1 MCHPVTKFQFCL
13 VLVALL
19 LLSDVSIADDDTTKF
34 CEKDNLDDCENSVKL
49 QIGIIDESL
58 NQLDQEDFS
67 LIEAIKKR
75 LLPIPA
81 AG

>member
-1 MCHPVTKFQFCL
+1 MCHCITKFQFCL
-13 VLVALL
+13 VLVSSLL
-19 LLSDVSIADDDTTKF
+19 FDVSIADDDCVKF

-49 QIGIIDESL
+49 QFGIIDESL

-81 AG
+81 G

>member
-1 MCHPVTKFQFCL
+1 MCHSVSKFQFCL

-19 LLSDVSIADDDTTKF
+19 LFDVSIADDDTTKF

>member
-1 MCHPVTKFQFCL
+1 MCHSVSKFQFCL

-19 LLSDVSIADDDTTKF
+19 LLSDVSIADYVKF
-34 CEKDNLDDCENSVKL
+34 CEKDNLDECENSVQL